1 MRKPQVQ
8 KAFESFCGG
17 YLIPNKTP
25 AIYGGAKCPQVHFE
39 IAGIQLTYLA
49 LKNQVVKPQTL
60 ATLVFDDAR
69 AVLDYAKKME
79 AMKMNDPLYRGTRHD

>member
-8 KAFESFCGG
+8 KAFESFCDG

-25 AIYGGAKCPQVHFE
+25 AVYGGAKCPQVHFE
-39 IAGIQLTYLA
+39 IAGIQLTYLP

-60 ATLVFDDAR
+60 ATLVFDDAKS
-69 AVLDYAKKME
+69 VLEYVKKME
-79 AMKMNDPLYRGTRHD
+79 AMKMNDPLYRGRHD